1 MALPVYATF
10 PQRLW
15 HYTYLAICALVL
27 FFLVAPLIVVIPLSF
42 SKSPFLHFTPEF
54 LRLDPEAF
62 SLRWYRIMMG
72 DCSAPDIT
80 TVCSDRWKDGARN
93 SLFIAIFATFF
104 ATTLGTLA
112 SLSLSRVY
120 TPFRRTIMAIMISP
134 LIVPLIITASGMF
147 FFFAKYNLVA
157 SYAGLILAHTVLGIP
172 FVVITV
178 TATLVGFD
186 HNLTKAAASL
196 GGGPLYNFFKVQ
208 MPLILPGVISG
219 ALFAFITSFDEVVVV
234 LFVGGPEQITLPRQM
249 WSGIRQEISPTILS
263 AATILVIFSI
273 LLLTTVELLRRRGER
288 LRGVTPS

>member
-10 PQRLW
+10 SQRLW
-15 HYTYLAICALVL
+15 HYAYLAICAVVL

-62 SLRWYRIMMG
+62 SLRWYRIMIG

-112 SLSLSRVY
+112 SLALSRVY
-120 TPFRRTIMAIMISP
+120 TPFRRTLMAVMISP

-147 FFFAKYNLVA
+147 MFFAKFQLVA
-157 SYAGLILAHTVLGIP
+157 TFTGMIIAHTVLGIP

-178 TATLVGFD
+178 TATLISFD
-186 HNLTKAAASL
+186 HNLTRAASGL
-196 GGGPLYNFFKVQ
+196 GGTPFYNFFKIQV
-208 MPLILPGVISG
+208 PLITPGVVAG
-219 ALFAFITSFDEVVVV
+219 ALFAFITSFDEVVIV
-234 LFVGGPEQITLPRQM
+234 LFIGSQNQITLPRQM
-249 WSGIRQEISPTILS
+249 WAGIRQEISPTILS
-263 AATILVIFSI
+263 VATILVILSI
-273 LLLTTVELLRRRGER
+273 LMLTTVELLRRRSER
-288 LRGVTPS
+288 LRGIRPS

>member
-1 MALPVYATF
+1 MALPAYATF
-10 PQRLW
+10 SQRLW
-15 HYTYLAICALVL
+15 HYAYLAICAVVL

-62 SLRWYRIMMG
+62 SLRWYRIMIG

-112 SLSLSRVY
+112 SLALSRVY
-120 TPFRRTIMAIMISP
+120 TPFRRTLMAVMISP

-147 FFFAKYNLVA
+147 MFFAKFQLVA
-157 SYAGLILAHTVLGIP
+157 TFTGMIIAHTVLGIP

-178 TATLVGFD
+178 TATLISFD
-186 HNLTKAAASL
+186 HNLTRAASGL
-196 GGGPLYNFFKVQ
+196 GGTPFYNFFKIQV
-208 MPLILPGVISG
+208 PLITPGVVAG
-219 ALFAFITSFDEVVVV
+219 ALFAFITSFDEVVIV
-234 LFVGGPEQITLPRQM
+234 LFIGSQNQITLPRQM
-249 WSGIRQEISPTILS
+249 WAGIRQEISPTILS
-263 AATILVIFSI
+263 VATILVILSI
-273 LLLTTVELLRRRGER
+273 LMLTTVELLRRRSER
-288 LRGVTPS
+288 LRGIRPS

>member
-1 MALPVYATF
+1 MALPIYAT
-10 PQRLW
+10 PAQKIW
-15 HYTYLAICALVL
+15 HYTYLSICALVL
-27 FFLVAPLIVVIPLSF
+27 FFLVMPLIAVIPISF
-42 SKSPFLHFTPEF
+42 SNSPFLEFTPGMVS
-54 LRLDPEAF
+54 LDPDAF
-62 SLRWYRIMMG
+62 SLRWYRLMIG
-72 DCSAPDIT
+72 DCSDPGIT
-80 TVCSDRWKDGARN
+80 TVCSDNWIKGAQN
-93 SLFIAIFATFF
+93 SLFIGVIATLL
-104 ATTLGTLA
+104 ATTSGILA
-112 SLSLSRVY
+112 SLGLSKPY
-120 TPFRRTIMAIMISP
+120 MPFRKAIMAIMISP

-186 HNLTKAAASL
+186 HNLTKAASSL
-196 GGGPLYNFFKVQ
+196 GGSPLYNFFKVQ

-234 LFVGGPEQITLPRQM
+234 LFIGGPEQITLPRQM

-273 LLLTTVELLRRRGER
+273 LLLTSVELLRRRGER

>member
-1 MALPVYATF
+1 MALPVYATL
-10 PQRLW
+10 PQRVW
-15 HYTYLAICALVL
+15 HYTYLAVCAAVL

-62 SLRWYRIMMG
+62 SLRWYRIMIG

-93 SLFIAIFATFF
+93 SLFIAICATFL

-112 SLSLSRVY
+112 SLALSRVY
-120 TPFRRTIMAIMISP
+120 TPFRKTLMAIMISP

-147 FFFAKYNLVA
+147 VFFAKFHLVA
-157 SYAGLILAHTVLGIP
+157 TFTGMIIAHTVLGIP

-178 TATLVGFD
+178 TATLISFD
-186 HNLTKAAASL
+186 HNLTRAASGL
-196 GGGPLYNFFKVQ
+196 GGTPFYNFFKVQ
-208 MPLILPGVISG
+208 MPLITPGVVSG
-219 ALFAFITSFDEVVVV
+219 ALFAFITSFDEVVGG
-234 LFVGGPEQITLPRQM
+234 LFIGSQNQITLPRQM

-263 AATILVIFSI
+263 VATILVILSI
-273 LLLTTVELLRRRGER
+273 LLLTTVELLRRRSER
-288 LRGVTPS
+288 LRGIRPS